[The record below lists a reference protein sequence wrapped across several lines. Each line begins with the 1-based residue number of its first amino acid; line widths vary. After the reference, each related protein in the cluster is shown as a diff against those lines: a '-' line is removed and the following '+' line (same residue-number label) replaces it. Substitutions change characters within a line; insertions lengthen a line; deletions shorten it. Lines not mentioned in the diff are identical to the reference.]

1 MGLAHPRSGPL
12 GQTGYSNPVVLLV
25 PDSTRPEHLEGLPK
39 GVKVAFLPREDP
51 LSEEALEAEFAVAP
65 YGSAR
70 ARRFF
75 AELPNLKRLK
85 VVQTLTAGVDWI
97 LPKLPAGVVLCDAAG
112 VHDAPVAEWI
122 VGAILAAYKRFPEFR
137 DAQRE
142 GRWAYRW
149 VEDLEGARLLFLGYG
164 SIARAT
170 EARLAP
176 FGVSFLRVARTAR
189 EGVHTLAELPELLPQ
204 ADIVVNLLPLT
215 PATER
220 LLGHEHFARMK
231 PGALFVNAGRGK
243 TVDQEALVEAVR
255 LGRIRFY
262 TDVAD
267 PEPLPEGHPLWSLP
281 EVFLTPHIAG
291 STPKLF
297 ERGFQLVREQV
308 GRYVRGEP
316 LLNVVQEGY

>member
-1 MGLAHPRSGPL
+1 M
-12 GQTGYSNPVVLLV
+12 GYSNRGMVLLV
-25 PDSTRPEHLEGLPK
+25 PESTEAEHLVGLPE
-39 GVKVAFLPREDP
+39 GVRLAYFPKEGPLP
-51 LSEEALEAEFAVAP
+51 EEALEAEFAVAP
-65 YGSAR
+65 YGGAR
-70 ARRFF
+70 ARRFLD
-75 AELPNLKRLK
+75 ELPNLKRLK

-97 LPKLPAGVVLCDAAG
+97 LPRLPAGVVLCDAAG

-149 VEDLEGARLLFLGYG
+149 VEDLEGATLLFLGYG

-189 EGVHTLAELPELLPQ
+189 DGVYTLDELPGLLPQ
-204 ADIVVNLLPLT
+204 ADVVVNLLPLT
-215 PATER
+215 PFTER
-220 LLGHEHFARMK
+220 LLGREHFARMK
-231 PGALFVNAGRGK
+231 PGTLFVNAGRGK
-243 TVDQEALVEAVR
+243 TVDQEALVEALR
-255 LGRIRFY
+255 LGRVRFCS
-262 TDVAD
+262 DVAD

-281 EVFLTPHIAG
+281 GVFLTPHVAG

-297 ERGFQLVREQV
+297 ERGFRLVREQV
-308 GRYVRGEP
+308 ARYLRGEP
-316 LLNVVQEGY
+316 LLNVVREGY